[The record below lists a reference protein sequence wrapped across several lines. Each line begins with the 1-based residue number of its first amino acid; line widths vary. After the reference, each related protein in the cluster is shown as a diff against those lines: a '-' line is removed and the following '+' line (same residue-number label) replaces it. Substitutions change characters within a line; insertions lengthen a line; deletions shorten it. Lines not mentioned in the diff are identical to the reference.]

1 MATWTNYWKILT
13 PKSPRQEY
21 TTLKTD
27 SYDPNSVGTPG
38 VATTTAYYN
47 SLLKGPGSRIQGYQQ
62 YDQMDTNADISR
74 ALDIIAEEIAT
85 ED

>member
-62 YDQMDTNADISR
+62 YDQYRYRRTVR
-74 ALDIIAEEIAT
+74 IILEQDRKE
-85 ED
+85 